1 MDAIRWTPRWLLVT
15 VYRRLKRMPAVSKSK
30 STAVHDVLATL
41 GWPIV
46 YGLSATA
53 AFYFFTLRG
62 PLDLPNVNR
71 YFAAHPV
78 SFLATGMFFVGA
90 AALILKLRDVLR
102 NASVLNEQL
111 LPDPPTGGQRV
122 GEAMRLLEH
131 LSQLSEAV
139 RDSYLGRRL
148 RDGLQFVTRRGM
160 ADEIDD
166 ELKYLADQ
174 DLTRQHNSFAL
185 VRIIIWATPML
196 GFLGTVIGVAQALG
210 NLDASE
216 LASNADTAME
226 KLLSG
231 LYVAFD
237 TTALALCLSI
247 VLMFIQFFVDRLETQ
262 VLDETDLLATA
273 QLSGR
278 FQQFAGRLDP
288 YVVPIERMSQA
299 VIQSSEQL
307 VGKQVSLWQ
316 STLGEMQQ
324 QWHQMMSLAGDSLR
338 DALSTS
344 LDNSL
349 ESHATRLAEL
359 ERTATAEADARW
371 QKWNGAIAENA
382 DCMTEQRDELVRQGE
397 LMKSAVDA
405 VGDIINL
412 EKSLNDNLNTLAGAK
427 HFEEAVSGLSAAIQ
441 LLGSQVGRNH
451 RESTVKL
458 PGVAER
464 VSQEEAAELE
474 ERVAPVANPSSPID
488 EVDDSNSSDSNS
500 SESNSNERAA

>member
-1 MDAIRWTPRWLLVT
+1 
-15 VYRRLKRMPAVSKSK
+15 MPAVSKSK
-30 STAVHDVLATL
+30 STAVHQVLSAL

-53 AFYFFTLRG
+53 AFYIFTLRG
-62 PLDLPNVNR
+62 PLDLPTVNR

-90 AALILKLRDVLR
+90 AALILKLRDVMS
-102 NASVLNEQL
+102 NASALNEQL

-131 LSQLSEAV
+131 LSQLSEPV
-139 RDSYLGRRL
+139 RNSYLGRRL

-160 ADEIDD
+160 ADEIDE

-174 DLTRQHNSFAL
+174 ELTRQHNSFAL

-216 LASNADTAME
+216 LATNADVAME

-247 VLMFIQFFVDRLETQ
+247 VLMFIQFFVDGLETQ
-262 VLDETDLLATA
+262 VLEEADSLATA

-307 VGKQVSLWQ
+307 VGKQVNLWQ
-316 STLGEMQQ
+316 VTLGEMQQ

-338 DALSTS
+338 ESLSVS
-344 LDNSL
+344 LDGSL
-349 ESHATRLAEL
+349 TSHADRLVEL
-359 ERTATAEADARW
+359 EKSAAAEAEARW
-371 QKWNGAIAENA
+371 KQWNGAIAENA
-382 DCMTEQRDELVRQGE
+382 DCMIEQREELVRQGE

-405 VGDIINL
+405 VGDVINL
-412 EKSLNDNLNTLAGAK
+412 EKTLNDNLNTLAGAK
-427 HFEEAVSGLSAAIQ
+427 HFEEAVAGLSAAIQ

-451 RESTVKL
+451 RESTVRL
-458 PGVAER
+458 PGVTNR
-464 VSQEEAAELE
+464 DAADDTNADDTNADDTNADDTNADENGQTSTSTE
-474 ERVAPVANPSSPID
+474 TASSPID
-488 EVDDSNSSDSNS
+488 DVDDDKNS
-500 SESNSNERAA
+500 ERAA